1 MTDPTTIEEAI
12 ETVALGMVK
21 SEKDAQG
28 NEIEH
33 LSIDDLIKA
42 ERHLA
47 GKTASGKSHF
57 GMRMTK
63 CVPPG
68 GG

>member
-1 MTDPTTIEEAI
+1 MTTPTTVEEAI
-12 ETVALGMVK
+12 EQVALGMVATS
-21 SEKDAQG
+21 SENGRSLTQ
-28 NEIEH
+28 I
-33 LSIDDLIKA
+33 SIDDLIKA
-42 ERHLA
+42 DNHLT
-47 GKTASGKSHF
+47 GKTAATKAHF

>member
-1 MTDPTTIEEAI
+1 MTAPTTVEEAI
-12 ETVALGMVK
+12 EQVALGMVSK
-21 SEKDAQG
+21 ISENG
-28 NEIEH
+28 REIEKTP
-33 LSIDDLIKA
+33 LKDLIAADQYLATTTAATKA
-42 ERHLA
+42 
-47 GKTASGKSHF
+47 HF